1 MRHIAF
7 KSYQKAQESG
17 KRAEYLSNT
26 AKFFQTVEIVLR
38 PVMKTQTAAA
48 FAIGCILYPQSRPYP
63 GRVVTPG

>member
-1 MRHIAF
+1 MRDIAF

-26 AKFFQTVEIVLR
+26 VKFFQAVEIVLR

-48 FAIGCILYPQSRPYP
+48 FAVGCILYPRTPPYP
-63 GRVVTPG
+63 G